1 MLGRIAKL
9 NWVLG
14 HKELKT
20 IYEGALVHVMNYGP
34 LVWEEAIK
42 NQESFG
48 RCRTPKD

>member
-20 IYEGALVHVMNYGP
+20 IYEGALVP
-34 LVWEEAIK
+34 LM
-42 NQESFG
+42 
-48 RCRTPKD
+48 T